1 MLVRSPIR
9 ECGMVFIWMWAVSKV
24 LFFHW
29 YASAMRSASL
39 AHSLF
44 FVKWRMLFVQ
54 FGYRWLF
61 NTEGVREITGTACRA
76 GFRGQLAGPFL
87 HACGPILV
95 WGT

>member
-1 MLVRSPIR
+1 MSVRSPI
-9 ECGMVFIWMWAVSKV
+9 GGYNITVIQLWAVSKV

-54 FGYRWLF
+54 FGYWWLS
-61 NTEGVREITGTACRA
+61 NTMSVREVTSTACRA
-76 GFRGQLAGPFL
+76 GFRGQLAGPSL
-87 HACGPILV
+87 RACGPMLV
-95 WGT
+95 